1 MPILALIGMELPLL
15 LGGSVVIEVLF
26 NIPGMGRLMMQSI
39 LLQDWIV
46 VFSILF
52 LTGVLTVLGKLV
64 TDIMIGSA
72 DKKNKMG
79 LITGTIIKLKRLSF
93 IRKICLAIIALNM
106 VLALGANIIAND
118 KPLYCNCDGHSLWPA
133 WEDYLSWFTQ
143 IINST

>member
-72 DKKNKMG
+72 DKR
-79 LITGTIIKLKRLSF
+79 IKW
-93 IRKICLAIIALNM
+93 A
-106 VLALGANIIAND
+106 
-118 KPLYCNCDGHSLWPA
+118 
-133 WEDYLSWFTQ
+133 
-143 IINST
+143 

>member
-1 MPILALIGMELPLL
+1 MVLL
-15 LGGSVVIEVLF
+15 NGSVVIEVLF

-72 DKKNKMG
+72 DKR
-79 LITGTIIKLKRLSF
+79 IKW
-93 IRKICLAIIALNM
+93 A
-106 VLALGANIIAND
+106 
-118 KPLYCNCDGHSLWPA
+118 
-133 WEDYLSWFTQ
+133 
-143 IINST
+143 